1 MMSCYV
7 SFRTI
12 LDINTDSFEEKP
24 WSQPGGNES
33 DLFNFDFTQNSRK
46 RYCSLLV
53 NEINILLAVL
63 KQLIWYISA
72 MSLQDILRLIFWH
85 VSS

>member
-1 MMSCYV
+1 MMSCYI

-12 LDINTDSFEEKP
+12 LDINIDPFEEKP
-24 WSQPGGNES
+24 WSQPGGNKS
-33 DLFNFDFTQNSRK
+33 DFFNFDFTQHSRK

-53 NEINILLAVL
+53 NEINILLAML
-63 KQLIWYISA
+63 KQLIWYICA
-72 MSLQDILRLIFWH
+72 MLLQDILRLIFWH

>member
-1 MMSCYV
+1 MSCYI

-53 NEINILLAVL
+53 NEINILLPVL
-63 KQLIWYISA
+63 KQLIWYKCA
-72 MSLQDILRLIFWH
+72 MSLQYILRLIFWH

>member
-1 MMSCYV
+1 MSCYV

-53 NEINILLAVL
+53 NEINILLPVL
-63 KQLIWYISA
+63 KQLIWYKCA
-72 MSLQDILRLIFWH
+72 MSLQYILRLIFWH